1 MKKELIKSILLFIAS
16 FVFLVVGVII
26 LPEITS
32 IGEKILLIVLG
43 SLILCYVFGYLLL
56 KVATKVKGIML
67 VLTLVEMI
75 ILIFVALA
83 TIANTWIAIGN
94 FQNGTVVIGG
104 TLWIIGIVETFRAYY
119 SIKDSEN
126 KYPVYKLVINLC
138 LITIGAILF
147 IGNISLNY
155 QLLYLLCFALIVL
168 SITTIIL
175 GVLKLKN
182 K

>member
-1 MKKELIKSILLFIAS
+1 MKKELVKSILLFILS
-16 FVFLVVGVII
+16 FVFLVVGMII
-26 LPEITS
+26 LPEISS

-56 KVATKVKGIML
+56 KVATKVKGVIL

-75 ILIFVALA
+75 ILTFVALV
-83 TIANTWIAIGN
+83 TIANTWISIGN
-94 FQNGTVVIGG
+94 FQNGSVVIGVS
-104 TLWIIGIVETFRAYY
+104 LWIIGIVETFRAYY
-119 SIKDSEN
+119 SIKESE
-126 KYPVYKLVINLC
+126 KRYPLYKMVINLC

-155 QLLYLLCFALIVL
+155 QLLYLLCFTLIVL

-175 GVLKLKN
+175 GVLKLK